1 MKVDGAN
8 IQEPDS
14 IISVSKKQPNINVED
29 NMFPSQEEMMNAIS
43 NTIKQTHEM
52 NKYDHYEEEY
62 EHLYDEE
69 DNMRNK
75 GKNTKGW
82 K

>member
-1 MKVDGAN
+1 
-8 IQEPDS
+8 
-14 IISVSKKQPNINVED
+14 
-29 NMFPSQEEMMNAIS
+29 MFPSQEEMMNAIS